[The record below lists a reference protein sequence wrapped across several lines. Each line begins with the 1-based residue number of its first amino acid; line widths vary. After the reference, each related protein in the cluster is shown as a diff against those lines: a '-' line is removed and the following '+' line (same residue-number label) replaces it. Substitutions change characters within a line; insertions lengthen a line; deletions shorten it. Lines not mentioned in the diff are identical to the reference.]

1 MGFSVS
7 PQKKKKKIQEQKMYN
22 CLEMRVFVVFCYTML
37 NQFKIYLFD
46 VTIFANDCMLIC
58 CVFANVSKLLDDR
71 LAISFFNSKRYFN
84 ILNLPVK
91 SLAFPIKFEKVN
103 PRLKEKRKVKRLRWN
118 IEKIRF

>member
-1 MGFSVS
+1 MFIKCDNPHKTLLVNLLCFL
-7 PQKKKKKIQEQKMYN
+7 KCEQTFGSH
-22 CLEMRVFVVFCYTML
+22 L
-37 NQFKIYLFD
+37 
-46 VTIFANDCMLIC
+46 
-58 CVFANVSKLLDDR
+58 DR

-103 PRLKEKRKVKRLRWN
+103 PRLKEKRKVKRLQWK